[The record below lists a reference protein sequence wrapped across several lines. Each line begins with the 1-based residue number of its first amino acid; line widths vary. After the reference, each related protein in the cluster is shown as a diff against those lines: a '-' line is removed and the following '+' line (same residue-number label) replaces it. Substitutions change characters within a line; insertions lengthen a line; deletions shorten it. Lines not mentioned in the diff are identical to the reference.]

1 MPSRRQ
7 QKMSRAIIRA
17 VSDAIA
23 NHLNDPR
30 IEGFVSITR
39 VNLSGDLHKADV
51 YVSILG
57 KNGAAQRKTFA
68 AIEHAHS
75 RIQSLVAG
83 GLHTK
88 FCPALRF
95 HLDEDFKKT
104 IETMRIIT
112 ETASQSK
119 PADNNQ
125 IDGSD

>member
-1 MPSRRQ
+1 
-7 QKMSRAIIRA
+7 MSRAIIRA
-17 VSDAIA
+17 VSDAIT

-68 AIEHAHS
+68 AIEHARS

-95 HLDEDFKKT
+95 HLDENFKKT